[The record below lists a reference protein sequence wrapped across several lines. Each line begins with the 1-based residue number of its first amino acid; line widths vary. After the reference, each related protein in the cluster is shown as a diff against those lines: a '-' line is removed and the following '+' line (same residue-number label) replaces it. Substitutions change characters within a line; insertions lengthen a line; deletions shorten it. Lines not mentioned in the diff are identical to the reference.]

1 MGKYKRGM
9 IMGFLVFAA
18 AAGCVGCGSRTVQAD
33 NHIKVSLYD
42 FNLLGE
48 YTDYVEAQ
56 VPDAEIE
63 WSVGKNTLNFYTYL
77 QKHDDLPDIM
87 TSRRF
92 SVLDAQTL
100 KDSLLDLSETD
111 LASSYHSV
119 YLDKYRNEEG
129 TVNWLP
135 APGIF
140 DNLVV
145 NKALFDQYQIP
156 LPTDYDSFVEACLA
170 FEENGIRGFVSDY
183 AYDYTSMEIIQGLSI
198 EALSSLEGKTWR
210 RKYENRMT
218 GGLDNVVW
226 PETFERIQDLIDK
239 GVIKADE
246 ADWDYYKVK
255 EEFVNNRIAMIRGT
269 GAIVSDHV
277 NNDKMDAVA
286 LPYFGSSGE
295 ENWALTYPVFQTAVN
310 RSTEKD
316 ENRKKLVLDVLNA
329 MLSRDGQLILN
340 EKIGAQ
346 ISYNKDITLPLLEE
360 MSRMEPLI
368 KKNHIYIRIAS
379 NDFFKTS
386 LEVFSGMM
394 SGKYDAK
401 QAYQAFDA
409 SLNSAGD
416 EPEQTAVTFEQSY
429 PYTWD
434 SEKGNVAGSSVANTV
449 CEALGADVLVMPF
462 FNVTC
467 GIYAGEQT
475 KEERGFP
482 AQGHSIVM
490 GTVTGSELENLLKQL
505 VAQTSVVY
513 QLPVV
518 SGITMEIKETENGFE
533 LTGLKIRGTELSQ
546 DKVFTFAYSDKAG
559 KNVKNALQYVGGSD
573 KFSAVEGESLQSVWT
588 GYLTRGNQP
597 LPPSDYLVISK

>member
-1 MGKYKRGM
+1 
-9 IMGFLVFAA
+9 MGFLVFAA
-18 AAGCVGCGSRTVQAD
+18 AAGCVGCGSRTAQAD

-140 DNLVV
+140 DNLVA

-210 RKYENRMT
+210 HKYENRMT

-255 EEFVNNRIAMIRGT
+255 EEFVNNRIATIRGT
-269 GAIVSDHV
+269 GAIV
-277 NNDKMDAVA
+277 
-286 LPYFGSSGE
+286 
-295 ENWALTYPVFQTAVN
+295 
-310 RSTEKD
+310 
-316 ENRKKLVLDVLNA
+316 
-329 MLSRDGQLILN
+329 
-340 EKIGAQ
+340 
-346 ISYNKDITLPLLEE
+346 
-360 MSRMEPLI
+360 
-368 KKNHIYIRIAS
+368 
-379 NDFFKTS
+379 
-386 LEVFSGMM
+386 
-394 SGKYDAK
+394 
-401 QAYQAFDA
+401 
-409 SLNSAGD
+409 
-416 EPEQTAVTFEQSY
+416 
-429 PYTWD
+429 
-434 SEKGNVAGSSVANTV
+434 
-449 CEALGADVLVMPF
+449 
-462 FNVTC
+462 
-467 GIYAGEQT
+467 
-475 KEERGFP
+475 
-482 AQGHSIVM
+482 
-490 GTVTGSELENLLKQL
+490 
-505 VAQTSVVY
+505 
-513 QLPVV
+513 
-518 SGITMEIKETENGFE
+518 
-533 LTGLKIRGTELSQ
+533 
-546 DKVFTFAYSDKAG
+546 
-559 KNVKNALQYVGGSD
+559 
-573 KFSAVEGESLQSVWT
+573 
-588 GYLTRGNQP
+588 
-597 LPPSDYLVISK
+597 